1 MISSLAPWRRGWRRA
16 VRPFLPPSVSSLPL
30 LSSFASKRLPNPLFL
45 PPSAFILS
53 QASFQPQELSLRI
66 NSLLRSTSP
75 TRPSRAGAGVGLGDE
90 EFDRELRIE
99 GEGVTGTMMIGV
111 INKSLVS
118 TSSFSWLGKEE
129 TMRDC
134 STTRRP
140 TATLWFRDL
149 ARDFEPA
156 RALKNCGD
164 CSHVFRYCSEAP
176 K

>member
-1 MISSLAPWRRGWRRA
+1 MVEGKEDDFKSGALEKRLKESGSSFPPSLRLFSSSLL
-16 VRPFLPPSVSSLPL
+16 F
-30 LSSFASKRLPNPLFL
+30 LSSPPPKRLPNPLSL

-90 EFDRELRIE
+90 EFDRELRVE

-111 INKSLVS
+111 INKSFIS
-118 TSSFSWLGKEE
+118 TSSLSWLWKEE

-140 TATLWFRDL
+140 TATL
-149 ARDFEPA
+149 
-156 RALKNCGD
+156 
-164 CSHVFRYCSEAP
+164 
-176 K
+176 